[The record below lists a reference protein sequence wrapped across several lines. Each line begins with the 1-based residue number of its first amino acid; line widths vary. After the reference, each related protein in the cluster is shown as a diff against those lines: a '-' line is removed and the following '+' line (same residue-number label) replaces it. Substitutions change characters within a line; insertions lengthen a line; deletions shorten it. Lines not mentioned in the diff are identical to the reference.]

1 MLSHT
6 HTRVHPLTLPQAPPL
21 SPTLTAHTVGGETT
35 TASLRGV
42 GRRVSGR
49 KREASGGPPALPR
62 PSPSRGVSRLP
73 LASSRLHGLAAPVS
87 GAQEVRVVYR
97 EPLDPATDRG
107 PELCPVLPPGSCPQ
121 LQPSPPLCGS
131 DHGGHSARPG
141 WSGRAQG
148 GWRGPGPP
156 RRAGPLP
163 GDEPRGPTGPPL
175 GKRPLSPVPS
185 PR

>member
-21 SPTLTAHTVGGETT
+21 SLTLTAHTAGGETA

-42 GRRVSGR
+42 ERRVSGR
-49 KREASGGPPALPR
+49 KREASRGPPALPR
-62 PSPSRGVSRLP
+62 PGPSGGGVSPALQPPPGSTPRSPRGGGSGSACGL
-73 LASSRLHGLAAPVS
+73 SRAPRPS
-87 GAQEVRVVYR
+87 
-97 EPLDPATDRG
+97 DRG
-107 PELCPVLPPGSCPQ
+107 PELRPVLPPGSRPQ

-131 DHGGHSARPG
+131 DHGGHSAPPG

-156 RRAGPLP
+156 LRAGPLP
-163 GDEPRGPTGPPL
+163 GEEPRAQ
-175 GKRPLSPVPS
+175 PVPL
-185 PR
+185 